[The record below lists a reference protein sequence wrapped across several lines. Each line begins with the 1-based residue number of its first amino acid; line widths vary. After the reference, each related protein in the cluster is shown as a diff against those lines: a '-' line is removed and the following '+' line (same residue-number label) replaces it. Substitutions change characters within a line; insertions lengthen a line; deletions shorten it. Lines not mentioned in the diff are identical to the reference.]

1 MDAEKTTQVYN
12 FPSTDASSM
21 PWLATMMRNNGID
34 ASTLAALMNN
44 NNNGF
49 FGGNGGWLAMIILFA
64 IFGGGFGNG
73 FGWGNN
79 GANGALGLLNTDNG
93 INTVL
98 NALTGTNN
106 DIANL
111 ATALNVST
119 NQVQNGI
126 NSVLNGISNVGNQ
139 VGLTSAQVINA
150 LQSGNAS
157 LTNQLCQC
165 CCENR
170 LAMAEQTNALQSN
183 LAAHDANVRFQLAQL
198 DGEDKLAICQQ
209 TDQLGSQADR
219 NANSILSAISAQSVM
234 INDKFC
240 DLEKRELQ
248 GKIDALSTANTNLR
262 GQIDNANQT
271 AAINAYVASLV
282 TPIQSEVASIKASMP
297 NTVPVQWPNL
307 TAVNTTPYVNGG
319 FYGGYGWNGGLWS

>member
-12 FPSTDASSM
+12 FPSTSNDMM
-21 PWLATMMRNNGID
+21 PWLATMLRNNGID
-34 ASTLAALMNN
+34 ASTLAALSG
-44 NNNGF
+44 NNGGL
-49 FGGNGGWLAMIILFA
+49 FGGNNGLLALIILFA
-64 IFGGGFGNG
+64 IFSGGFNGGLGGNR
-73 FGWGNN
+73 
-79 GANGALGLLNTDNG
+79 GALNMLNTDNG
-93 INTVL
+93 INTIL

-111 ATALNVST
+111 ATALNIST

-126 NSVLNGISNVGNQ
+126 NSVINSICNVGNQ
-139 VGLTSAQVINA
+139 VGLTSAQVINSI
-150 LQSGNAS
+150 QSGNSA
-157 LTNQLCQC
+157 LANQLCQC
-165 CCENR
+165 CCENK

-183 LAAHDANVRFQLAQL
+183 LAAHDANVRLQLAQL

-209 TDQLGSQADR
+209 TNTLKTDYNNGT
-219 NANSILSAISAQSVM
+219 NSILNAIAAQNVM
-234 INDKFC
+234 ITDKFC

-248 GKIDALSTANTNLR
+248 GKIDALNTANTNLR

-271 AAINAYVASLV
+271 AAINAYVTSLV
-282 TPIQSEVASIKASMP
+282 APIQSEVSSIKASMP

-319 FYGGYGWNGGLWS
+319 FYGGFGWNNGWGNGMWS